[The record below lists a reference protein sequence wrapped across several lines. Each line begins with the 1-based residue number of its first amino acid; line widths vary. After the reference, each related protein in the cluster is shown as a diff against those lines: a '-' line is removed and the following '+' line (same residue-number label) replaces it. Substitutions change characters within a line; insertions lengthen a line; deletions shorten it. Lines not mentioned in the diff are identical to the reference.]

1 MHYRE
6 NNSDWIDDLKDLA
19 DEFYEVQIA
28 GRVSSL
34 VQEEVAPRISQKLQ
48 NIATVQAQ
56 EMVDLLVN
64 SVGQEKELNAL
75 ADTIAQNI
83 NAAINQKVIPL
94 LLKGFKDVEL
104 KRSDLTN
111 LYNQT
116 VESVPNFVT
125 FEAAGLDLT
134 LNLRAIFLASFTL
147 EDLELLF
154 DKLKPVALRIKNKV
168 APVAEKKI
176 KQIAGVCILSGFVLG
191 GLSTFA
197 YFKFKERQ

>member
-56 EMVDLLVN
+56 EMVDLLVS

-75 ADTIAQNI
+75 ADKIAQNI

-94 LLKGFKDVEL
+94 LLKGFKDAEL

>member
-6 NNSDWIDDLKDLA
+6 NSSDWIDDLKDIA

-28 GRVSSL
+28 GRVSNL
-34 VQEEVAPRISQKLQ
+34 VQQEVAPRISQKLQ
-48 NIATVQAQ
+48 NIATAQAR

-75 ADTIAQNI
+75 ADKIAQNI

-116 VESVPNFVT
+116 VESVPNFVN

-197 YFKFKERQ
+197 YFKIKERQ

>member
-6 NNSDWIDDLKDLA
+6 NSSDWIDDLKDIA

-28 GRVSSL
+28 GRVSNL
-34 VQEEVAPRISQKLQ
+34 VQQEVAPRISQKLQ
-48 NIATVQAQ
+48 NIATAQAR

-94 LLKGFKDVEL
+94 LLKGFKDAEL

-116 VESVPNFVT
+116 VESIPNFVT

-197 YFKFKERQ
+197 YFKIKERQ

>member
-6 NNSDWIDDLKDLA
+6 NSSDWIDDLKDIA

-28 GRVSSL
+28 GRVSNL
-34 VQEEVAPRISQKLQ
+34 VQQEVAPRISQKLQ

-56 EMVDLLVN
+56 EMVNLLVN

-75 ADTIAQNI
+75 ADKIAQNI

-94 LLKGFKDVEL
+94 LLKGFKDAEL

-116 VESVPNFVT
+116 VESIPNFVT

-197 YFKFKERQ
+197 YFKIKERQ

>member
-6 NNSDWIDDLKDLA
+6 NSSDWIDDLKDIA
-19 DEFYEVQIA
+19 DEFSAVQIA
-28 GRVSSL
+28 RRVNNL
-34 VQEEVAPRISQKLQ
+34 VQQEVAPRISQKLQ

-56 EMVDLLVN
+56 EMVNLLVN

-75 ADTIAQNI
+75 ADKIAQNI

-94 LLKGFKDVEL
+94 LLKGFKDAEL

-116 VESVPNFVT
+116 VESVPNFVN

-197 YFKFKERQ
+197 YFKIKERQ

>member
-6 NNSDWIDDLKDLA
+6 NSSDWIDDLKDIA

-28 GRVSSL
+28 GRVSNL
-34 VQEEVAPRISQKLQ
+34 VQQEVAPRISQKLQ
-48 NIATVQAQ
+48 NIATAQAR

-94 LLKGFKDVEL
+94 LLKGFKDAEL

-116 VESVPNFVT
+116 VESVPNFVN

-197 YFKFKERQ
+197 YFKIKERQ

>member
-6 NNSDWIDDLKDLA
+6 NSSDWIDDLKDIA

-28 GRVSSL
+28 GRVSNL
-34 VQEEVAPRISQKLQ
+34 VQQEVAPRISQKLQ
-48 NIATVQAQ
+48 NIATAQAR

-116 VESVPNFVT
+116 VESIPNFVT

-197 YFKFKERQ
+197 YFKIKERQ